1 MLLYLFFLVSVLVLG
16 SFLIGPL
23 TGRVW
28 MVVLMFFYILFFAD
42 KNKLKSKNVYTY
54 MSVFVIYIFL
64 LFLAQIVNGDMA
76 RYGIS
81 WLLANHFVSIVAFI
95 ATYYIIITKSQKMF
109 EIVIITLMVLLSV
122 DSIITILQY
131 DNNEVAWGINMTI
144 TQGRNEQLMEFM
156 ESSVGYQDTLAG
168 IAKTPGIFNSVVIN
182 AIFLASF
189 GILPFCFFQN
199 KSKYLKILS
208 LVVIALTLAA
218 CFVCQERA
226 ALMVYSASLMFLYL
240 KNSNTRST
248 GILLFIIICFVL
260 INFGPSFFDF
270 GRYEEK
276 GMFTND
282 IREDIWGHFGAFFQ
296 NNWMWGGASQF
307 EIFSGG
313 HMPHNIFLNA
323 FVFGGILGGLVII
336 SLLFVLLIRIY
347 RNVFTKRT
355 TKITRVAAM
364 ALLSILAQSFVHNM
378 SLVSGDVLTFIL
390 LGLMTATE
398 EAKDI
403 GKVAFPVKKKKFSL
417 YSKAY

>member
-1 MLLYLFFLVSVLVLG
+1 MILYLFFLVSVLVLG

-28 MVVLMFFYILFFAD
+28 MVVLMFLYILLFAD
-42 KNKLKSKNVYTY
+42 KNKLKNKNVYTY
-54 MSVFVIYIFL
+54 MLVFVIYIFL
-64 LFLAQIVNGDMA
+64 LFLAQIVNGDME

-95 ATYYIIITKSQKMF
+95 ATYYIITTKSQKMF
-109 EIVIITLMVLLSV
+109 EIVIITLMVLLAV
-122 DSIITILQY
+122 DSIVTILQY
-131 DNNEVAWGINMTI
+131 NNNEVAWGVNIFI
-144 TQGRNEQLMEFM
+144 TQGRNEELKEFM

-226 ALMVYSASLMFLYL
+226 ALLVYTASLMFLYL
-240 KNSNTRST
+240 KNSNTRSI
-248 GILLFIIICFVL
+248 GILLLIIVCFGL
-260 INFGPSFFDF
+260 INIGSSYFDF

-276 GMFTND
+276 GMLSND
-282 IREDIWGHFGAFFQ
+282 VREDIWGRFGEFFT
-296 NNWMWGGASQF
+296 NNWMWGGASHF
-307 EIFSGG
+307 EMFSGG
-313 HMPHNIFLNA
+313 HMPHNFFLNA
-323 FVFGGILGGLVII
+323 FAFGGILGGFVVI
-336 SLLFVLLIRIY
+336 SLFFVILIRIY
-347 RNVFTKRT
+347 RTVFSKRT
-355 TKITRVAAM
+355 TKTTRVLAM

-390 LGLMTATE
+390 LGLMTAKE
-398 EAKDI
+398 ETKEKSRAT
-403 GKVAFPVKKKKFSL
+403 FPVKKKLSL
-417 YSKAY
+417 YTKAY